1 MPPEPEPRTSGRRA
15 AAIRARRF
23 FLLFLFLLGSLVYY
37 PYAGDSGVGYL
48 IFRLLGFTIILLS
61 VYALSVRR
69 GAVLIALVF
78 AIPSLLVHSQLL
90 RRDASVSSV
99 LGVVLSF
106 AFDTFVIVVIFRR
119 VFAHVAPDTETI
131 FGALCAYLLIG
142 FAFASVY
149 GLVND
154 LQPAAFFLNPTTN
167 THTVATRF
175 DFVYY
180 SFATMTAV
188 GAAGITAVSD
198 QARSLSVI
206 ESIIG
211 VLYIACM
218 IARLISSYRLVSG
231 AAAERARADE

>member
-1 MPPEPEPRTSGRRA
+1 MPTDPELSPIDRRGA
-15 AAIRARRF
+15 EIRGRRF
-23 FLLFLFLLGSLVYY
+23 FLLFLFLLGTLVYY

-48 IFRLLGFTIILLS
+48 IFRLLGVSIILLS
-61 VYALSVRR
+61 VYALSIRR
-69 GAVLIALVF
+69 GAVLLALVF
-78 AIPSLLVHSQLL
+78 AIPSLLVHSQVL

-106 AFDTFVIVVIFRR
+106 AFDTAVIVVIFRR
-119 VFAHVAPDTETI
+119 VFAHRSPDTETI

-154 LQPAAFFLNPTTN
+154 LQPTAFYLNPATN

-188 GAAGITAVSD
+188 GAVGISPVSE

-206 ESIIG
+206 ESIVG

-218 IARLISSYRLVSG
+218 IARLISSWRLGPSAPPAG
-231 AAAERARADE
+231 PPS